1 MELKAEETRLFD
13 FYTYQKE
20 HFPKTDSLAGKENG
34 EWKKYST
41 EEVIDLANKLS
52 TGLMTL
58 GMGPNDKIAIISN
71 NRPEWIIADL
81 AILQIG
87 AITVPIYP
95 TINEKDY
102 TYIFN
107 DSEVKVAFVS
117 DEELLQK
124 VRTAKTT
131 ASNLKSVFTFDHI
144 DAARHW
150 SSILDE
156 NPQIDKIEARK
167 AEVKANDL
175 ATLIYTSGT
184 TGNPKG
190 VMLSHKNIASNTIAS
205 KERLPVD
212 STARSVSFLPLCHVY
227 ERMLS
232 YLYVYTGVSIYF
244 AESLETIG
252 RDIKEVQ
259 PQVFTA
265 VPRVLEKVYD
275 KIVSTG
281 SALTGIPKKLFFWA
295 LSVGEKYEPY
305 AKNGPVYE
313 FKLRLARKLIFSKWR
328 EALGGQ
334 VKAVA
339 SGSATLNPRLARIF
353 NAAGIP
359 VLEGYGL
366 TETSPV
372 VSVNQIENR
381 GMRIGTTGRPI
392 ADVQVKIAADG
403 EILVKGPNV
412 MMGYYKRPDLSK
424 EVIDEDGWFHTGDIG
439 EMVDGQ
445 FLKITDRKK
454 EIFKTSGGKYIT
466 PQIME
471 NYFKESRFI
480 EQIIVVGENQK
491 HPSALIVP
499 AFDFVFDWCK
509 KKGYNCGSRDEM
521 VKNESVLAR
530 IRQEIDSRNAHFGH
544 WEQIKQFRLLSDGFT
559 IESGELTPTL
569 KLKRKIIV
577 GKYKDLIDGIYDNEI
592 GRG

>member
-1 MELKAEETRLFD
+1 MGLQAENTRLFD
-13 FYTYQKE
+13 FYTFQQE
-20 HFPKTDSLAGKENG
+20 NFPKQDSLAGKKDGKWE
-34 EWKKYST
+34 KYST

-52 TGLMTL
+52 TGLIKL
-58 GMGPNDKIAIISN
+58 GIEAGDKIAIISN

-87 AITVPIYP
+87 AIDVPIYP

-107 DSEVKVAFVS
+107 DSGVKAAFVS
-117 DEELLQK
+117 DEELLKK
-124 VRTAKTT
+124 VRTAQN
-131 ASNLKSVFTFDHI
+131 SSPDLKSVFTFDKI
-144 DAARHW
+144 EETRHW
-150 SSILDE
+150 SALCDE
-156 NPQIDKIEARK
+156 NPQTDKINACREK
-167 AEVKANDL
+167 VKPADL

-184 TGNPKG
+184 TGKPKG
-190 VMLSHKNIASNTIAS
+190 VMLSHQNIASNAIAS

-212 STARSVSFLPLCHVY
+212 KAARSVSFLPLCHVY

-252 RDIKEVQ
+252 RDIKEVK

-275 KIVSTG
+275 KIVAAG
-281 SALTGIPKKLFFWA
+281 SALSGIKKKLFFWA
-295 LSVGEKYEPY
+295 IGVGEKYEPY
-305 AKNGPVYE
+305 AGNGPIYE
-313 FKLRLARKLIFSKWR
+313 LKLKLARKLIFSKWR
-328 EALGGQ
+328 EALGGE

-339 SGSATLNPRLARIF
+339 SGSAALNPRLARIF

-372 VSVNQIENR
+372 VSVNEVENN

-392 ADVQVKIAADG
+392 ADVQVKIAEDG

-412 MMGYYKRPDLSK
+412 MMGYYKRPDLTD
-424 EVIDEDGWFHTGDIG
+424 EVIDKDGWFHTGDIG
-439 EMVDGQ
+439 EMVDDQ

-466 PQIME
+466 PQMME

-499 AFDFVFDWCK
+499 AFDFLEDWCK
-509 KKGYNCGSRDEM
+509 KKGYKCGSREEM
-521 VKNESVLAR
+521 AENDDVIKR
-530 IRQEIDSRNAHFGH
+530 IKKEIDERNTHFGH
-544 WEQIKQFRLLSDGFT
+544 WEQIKQFRLLTKEFSIDN
-559 IESGELTPTL
+559 GELTPTM
-569 KLKRKIIV
+569 KLKRKVIFE
-577 GKYKDLIDGIYDNEI
+577 GYKDLIQGIYDGE
-592 GRG
+592 RDS